1 MISLTCDPRGKPAW
15 LDRLGD
21 SHRMGIYVWCLRET
35 DHQSADLGGWDLT
48 CGHCVAR
55 SSVPVWER
63 PRHSRAGDTG
73 VCSVCPGLTVVLVKL
88 GPAVLM
94 VSGSRVWGLS
104 RDHRLHSLPLSQTNK
119 VYWMLERAHSPGGQ
133 LWFQCLLCL
142 RLVEFP
148 RLALKRNCRLSV
160 LYSES

>member
-15 LDRLGD
+15 PGQIGWQSQNGNICVVFEGD
-21 SHRMGIYVWCLRET
+21 GSSERRSGRMGL
-35 DHQSADLGGWDLT
+35 DLWPL
-48 CGHCVAR
+48 CSEKQCP
-55 SSVPVWER
+55 SVGR

-104 RDHRLHSLPLSQTNK
+104 RDHRLPLSQTNK
-119 VYWMLERAHSPGGQ
+119 VYWMLEQAHSPGGQ